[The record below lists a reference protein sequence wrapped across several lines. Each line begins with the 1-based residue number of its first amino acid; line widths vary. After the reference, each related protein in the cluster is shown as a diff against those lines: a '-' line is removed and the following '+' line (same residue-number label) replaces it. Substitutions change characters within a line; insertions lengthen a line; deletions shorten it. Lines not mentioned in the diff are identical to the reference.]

1 LFQRGSTIF
10 PKGVRY
16 GDIVTGLPIPDGSA
30 DGIYTSHVLQHLSLE
45 DFRPALNN
53 TYRLLRPGG
62 IFRLV
67 VPDLEI
73 RSRKYLEKL
82 DLGDPDANSWF
93 MRASRLGAEH
103 RNRSPAALARAVF
116 GHTTNLWL
124 WDERS
129 LTAALHEV
137 GFINIRRCKFNDTE
151 DEAFQLV
158 EDAGRFHDD
167 AANFDECAM
176 EARKPGATRAF

>member
-10 PKGVRY
+10 PKDVRY
-16 GDIVTGLPIPDGSA
+16 GNIVTGLPIPDGSA
-30 DGIYTSHVLQHLSLE
+30 DGIYASHVLEHLSLE
-45 DFRPALNN
+45 DFRAALNN

-62 IFRLV
+62 LFRLV

-82 DLGDPDANSWF
+82 ELGSPDANSWF
-93 MRASRLGAEH
+93 MRTSHLGTEH

-116 GHTTNLWL
+116 GSSAHLWM
-124 WDERS
+124 WDEKS
-129 LTAALHEV
+129 LTAALHQV
-137 GFINIRRCKFNDTE
+137 GFINIRRCKFNDSE
-151 DEAFQLV
+151 DETFQLV

-167 AANFDECAM
+167 IGNLDECAM
-176 EARKPGATRAF
+176 ESRKPV